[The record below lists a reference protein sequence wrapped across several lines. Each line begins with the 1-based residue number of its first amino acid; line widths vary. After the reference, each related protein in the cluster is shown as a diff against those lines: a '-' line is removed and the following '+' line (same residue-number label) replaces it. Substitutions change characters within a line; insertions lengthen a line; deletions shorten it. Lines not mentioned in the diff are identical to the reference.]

1 MREIIKTYFR
11 ERSLVNHQIAS
22 YDDCLPKGDGR
33 ESRFEKIVRNI
44 RIGTDEIIED
54 DEGGLVKL
62 DVLDHEISVRM
73 KNLTLGPPTIREAN
87 GANNEDATP
96 LECRLRKLT
105 YSSPIYLDFTIHR
118 DDHPTPIKE
127 DKVQVGNLPVMV
139 RSERCNLNPG
149 HIDTDRNLNPEMSEE
164 DRTHYMKLLQKK
176 GEDPYDPG
184 GYFIINGT
192 ERVLISMEDLAPN
205 RVTVEMSKRYS
216 RATEVAKIFSQR
228 DGVRKPLTVE
238 KRKDGMLMVKIS
250 SAGAQVIPAVLLMR
264 ALGID
269 SDEEIFA
276 SIAGHKD
283 AFKYVVA
290 NINHVRDPET
300 KDAYGVENHDE
311 ALAWLEKKF
320 AAGQQKE
327 YREQRVTNL
336 MDKEL
341 LPHLGNQPEH
351 RLKKAVFLGRIVR
364 QVLEM
369 AITDG
374 KPNDKDHYANKRVR
388 LAGDLIED
396 LFRVSMTQLARDL
409 KYQLER
415 HHNRKR
421 ELKIN
426 SCLRPDVLTSKI
438 MHALATG
445 NWVGGRTGVSQLLDR
460 TTYISALS
468 HMRRVTSPLVRS
480 QPHFEA
486 RDLHPTQWGRLCPNE
501 TPEGQ
506 NCGLVKN
513 AAQMIDVSEAVS
525 EDDVKELLKE
535 ANVVEPED
543 WSEGSRVHVN
553 GDIFGLHK
561 NPHRL
566 VSHFKRRRRNGRIRP
581 EVSIRHDSVNRDIFI
596 NTDKGRI
603 LRPLLV
609 LESGTLTLAKEH
621 LVALADRE
629 MIFKDLVNEGV
640 VEWVDA
646 EEEEDLLVAPR
657 AYDLP
662 TLSPKHQRP
671 INPAKVTWTNL
682 GEFDIKQAELE
693 AEIQLSNGT
702 WVTEKFKV
710 PLNYFQEDIDKLRRR
725 EKKSGDVLVYTHV
738 EIDPQLILGVCASL
752 VPYPEHNSTPRVTGG
767 TAMVKQS
774 LGLPASNHRVR
785 PDTRMHI
792 LDYPQ
797 RSIVQTQSMESTNFV
812 NRPGGQNYIVAIL
825 SHHGY
830 NMQDAVIMNRASVE
844 RSLGRSSFVRTYNA
858 ERKRF
863 PGGQEEEIQIPGTGQ
878 DEVKGRK
885 DSSEYEHLEY
895 DGLPH
900 PETMLSA
907 KREDDDPAV
916 LVGKTSPPRFL
927 EEGHGAFMM
936 GQYRQ
941 ESSMHVRHGESGHV
955 DHLFVTESLDAGRL
969 VRIVLRQHRIPEL
982 GDKFSSRHGQKGVVG
997 RLVDQ
1002 EDMPFTVDG
1011 VVPDL
1016 IINPHAIPSR
1026 MTVAHILEMIGGKVG
1041 AMEGRFIDASA
1052 FSGEK
1057 ETALREGLL
1066 RNGFQ
1071 HTGRERMINGET
1083 GDEYPSNI
1091 FVGCIYYQKLHH
1103 MVSSKIHARSRGR
1116 VQILTRQPTEGR
1128 ARQGGLRFGEM
1139 ERDCLIAHGASMV
1152 IKDRL
1157 LDESDGVTLPV
1168 CAQSGHVAYW
1178 DNRRRCYVSPVHG
1191 ESAEVHLVE
1200 TSYAFKLL
1208 LDEMKSLGVAMRLQ
1222 LEDRR

>member
-1 MREIIKTYFR
+1 MREIIETYFR

-22 YDDCLPKGDGR
+22 YDDCLPKGDGS
-33 ESRFEKIVRNI
+33 ECRFEKIIQNI
-44 RIGTDEIIED
+44 RIGTDEIIND

-62 DVLDHEISVRM
+62 DVLDNEISVRM

-87 GANNEDATP
+87 GANNENATP

-105 YSSPIYLDFTIHR
+105 YGSPIYLDFTINR
-118 DDHPTPIKE
+118 EDLPTPIKE
-127 DKVQVGNLPVMV
+127 DRVQVGTMPIMV
-139 RSERCNLNPG
+139 RSERCNLHPS
-149 HIDTDRNLNPEMSEE
+149 HVDRDRNLNPSMSEE
-164 DRTHYMKLLQKK
+164 DKAYYENLLAKM
-176 GEDPYDPG
+176 GEDPNDPG

-205 RVTVEMSKRYS
+205 RVTVEMNKRYS
-216 RATEVAKIFSQR
+216 RKTEVAKIFSQK

-276 SIAGHKD
+276 SIAGQKE

-290 NINHVRDPET
+290 NINHVRDPHT
-300 KDAYGVENHDE
+300 KDAYGVETHEE
-311 ALAWLEKKF
+311 AIGWLEKKF
-320 AAGQQKE
+320 AAGQQKD

-341 LPHLGNQPEH
+341 LPHLGDQPEH
-351 RLKKAVFLGRIVR
+351 RMKKAVFLGRIVR

-369 AITDG
+369 AISEDQ

-396 LFRVSMTQLARDL
+396 LFRVSMSQLARDL

-421 ELKIN
+421 ELKIG

-460 TTYISALS
+460 TTFISALS

-513 AAQMIDVSEAVS
+513 AAHMIDVSEAVR
-525 EDDVKELLKE
+525 EDDVKALLLE
-535 ANVVEPED
+535 AGVIEPED

-566 VSHFKRRRRNGRIRP
+566 VQHFKRRRRNGRIRP

-609 LESGTLTLAKEH
+609 LESGNIVLSKEH
-621 LVALADRE
+621 LTNLRNRE
-629 MIFKDLVNEGV
+629 VTFTDLINEGV

-646 EEEEDLLVAPR
+646 EEEEDLLIAPR
-657 AYDLP
+657 PFDLP
-662 TLSPKHQRP
+662 HFSPKFNRP

-682 GEFDIKQAELE
+682 GEFEIDSANLE
-693 AEIQLSNGT
+693 VEVQLPNGK
-702 WVTEKFKV
+702 WETERFQV
-710 PLNYFQEDIDKLRRR
+710 PLNYHQDDVDALRRKER
-725 EKKSGDVLVYTHV
+725 RSGEVLVYTHV

-774 LGLPASNHRVR
+774 LGLPSSNHRVR
-785 PDTRMHI
+785 PDTRMHV

-797 RSIVQTQSMESTNFV
+797 RSIVQTEAMKHTRFV
-812 NRPGGQNYIVAIL
+812 ERPGGQNYIVAVL

-844 RSLGRSSFVRTYNA
+844 RALGRSSFTRTYNA

-863 PGGQEEEIQIPGTGQ
+863 PGGQEEEIQIPGVGQ

-885 DSSEYEHLEY
+885 DGTEYEHLEF

-900 PETMLSA
+900 PETFLSG
-907 KREDDDPAV
+907 KNDENKAV

-941 ESSMHVRHGESGHV
+941 ESSMHVRHGESGHL

-969 VRIVLRQHRIPEL
+969 VRITLRQHRIPEL
-982 GDKFSSRHGQKGVVG
+982 GDKFSSRHGQKGVIG

-1026 MTVAHILEMIGGKVG
+1026 MTVAHILEMIGGKTG
-1041 AMEGRFIDASA
+1041 AMEGRFIDATA

-1057 ETALREGLL
+1057 EAAIREGLL
-1066 RNGFQ
+1066 RNGYQ
-1071 HTGRERMINGET
+1071 HTGRERMVNGET
-1083 GDEYPSNI
+1083 GEEYPANV

-1103 MVSSKIHARSRGR
+1103 MVSSKIHARARGR
-1116 VQILTRQPTEGR
+1116 VQILTHQPTEGR

-1157 LDESDGVTLPV
+1157 LDESDGVTLAV
-1168 CAQSGHVAYW
+1168 CAESGHVAYW
-1178 DNRRRCYVSPVHG
+1178 DNRRRCHISPVHG
-1191 ESAEVHLVE
+1191 EGAEVHLVE